1 MWSAKESRRVTSLNL
16 LTKLRLLQP
25 RSPLVSVARVLGGS
39 AFIWCPHL
47 DLLPSSFPAVGQQ
60 SVFLFLN
67 FTGFLP
73 AYFSGLLKPVW
84 TVEQPLAVPTT
95 DPSFQATSKSLF
107 WLHVCWM
114 ETCNISLEP
123 LACYGLL
130 FLPRLSFLS
139 LAVAPSFLLHFILE
153 SLLLSSFYFQSWQV
167 SQATAKGLIRDL
179 SSWII
184 WWFYGLF
191 YTINFSYP
199 QLFVV
204 CS

>member
-47 DLLPSSFPAVGQQ
+47 DLLPSFFPAVGQQ

-139 LAVAPSFLLHFILE
+139 LAVALVSCSISSLNPCSCPPSTSRADKCPKQQQKVWSGTSALGSFDDSMGYFI
-153 SLLLSSFYFQSWQV
+153 
-167 SQATAKGLIRDL
+167 
-179 SSWII
+179 
-184 WWFYGLF
+184 
-191 YTINFSYP
+191 
-199 QLFVV
+199 QLTSAIHS
-204 CS
+204 CL